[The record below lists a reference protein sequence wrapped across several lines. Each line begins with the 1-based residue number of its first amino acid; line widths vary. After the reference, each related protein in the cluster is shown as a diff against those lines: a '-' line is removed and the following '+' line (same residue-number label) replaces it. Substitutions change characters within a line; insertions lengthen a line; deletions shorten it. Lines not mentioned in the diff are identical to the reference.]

1 MMTIYL
7 KDGSTEYITNDNT
20 MREEFGDM
28 LDDKLGKDAREMYE
42 DIIYH
47 VEHPMGETGAYD
59 DYEAI
64 ADDYYCA
71 LTDAYNSLGE
81 LIDRIGNAK
90 RLDRTQLV
98 ASLKSI
104 ISEIGQRI

>member
-1 MMTIYL
+1 MITMYL
-7 KDGSTEYITNDNT
+7 KDGSTEYITNDDA
-20 MREEFGDM
+20 MKEEFGDM

-47 VEHPMGETGAYD
+47 IEHPMGKPGTYD

-64 ADDYYCA
+64 ANDYYGA
-71 LTDAYNSLGE
+71 LVDAYNSLGE
-81 LIDRIGNAK
+81 LIDRIDNAK

-98 ASLKSI
+98 ASLKFI
-104 ISEIGQRI
+104 TSEIGQHV

>member
-7 KDGSTEYITNDNT
+7 KDGSTEYITNDDT
-20 MREEFGDM
+20 MSEEFGDI

-42 DIIYH
+42 DIIYYAQ
-47 VEHPMGETGAYD
+47 HPMGEPECCD

-64 ADDYYCA
+64 ADDYRGA
-71 LTDAYNSLGE
+71 LVDAYNSLGE
-81 LIDRIGNAK
+81 LIDRIDNAK

-104 ISEIGQRI
+104 ISEIGQHV

>member
-28 LDDKLGKDAREMYE
+28 LDDKLGKDAREIYE

-47 VEHPMGETGAYD
+47 VEHPMGEPGTYD

-64 ADDYYCA
+64 ADDYYGA
-71 LTDAYNSLGE
+71 LTDACNSLGE

-104 ISEIGQRI
+104 ISEIGQHI

>member
-1 MMTIYL
+1 MMTMYL

-42 DIIYH
+42 DIIYY
-47 VEHPMGETGAYD
+47 VQHPMGEPTAGD
-59 DYEAI
+59 NYEAI
-64 ADDYYCA
+64 ADDYYGA

-81 LIDRIGNAK
+81 LIDRIDNAK
-90 RLDRTQLV
+90 RLDRTQMV

-104 ISEIGQRI
+104 ISEIGQHI

>member
-1 MMTIYL
+1 MMTMHL

-20 MREEFGDM
+20 MCEEFGDM
-28 LDDKLGKDAREMYE
+28 LDDKLGRDAREMYE

-47 VEHPMGETGAYD
+47 VQHPIGD
-59 DYEAI
+59 NYEAI
-64 ADDYYCA
+64 ADDYYGA
-71 LTDAYNSLGE
+71 LMDAYNSLGE

-90 RLDRTQLV
+90 RLDKTQLV

-104 ISEIGQRI
+104 AFEIGQYV

>member
-7 KDGSTEYITNDNT
+7 KDGSTEYITNDDTIN
-20 MREEFGDM
+20 EEFGDI

-42 DIIYH
+42 DIIYYAQ
-47 VEHPMGETGAYD
+47 HPMGEPECCD

-64 ADDYYCA
+64 ADDYRGA
-71 LTDAYNSLGE
+71 LVDAYNNLGE

-104 ISEIGQRI
+104 ISEIGQHV

>member
-42 DIIYH
+42 DIIYY
-47 VEHPMGETGAYD
+47 VQHPMGELADGD
-59 DYEAI
+59 NYEAI
-64 ADDYYCA
+64 ADDYYGV
-71 LTDAYNSLGE
+71 LTDVCNSLGE

-104 ISEIGQRI
+104 VSEIGQHV